1 MGTHAMVTMGR
12 AVEHAAEP
20 PAQPQSKRQG
30 EREQGCAREEKAC
43 DGQ

>member
-20 PAQPQSKRQG
+20 LAQVGSKRQG
-30 EREQGCAREEKAC
+30 ERKQGCARKEKAC